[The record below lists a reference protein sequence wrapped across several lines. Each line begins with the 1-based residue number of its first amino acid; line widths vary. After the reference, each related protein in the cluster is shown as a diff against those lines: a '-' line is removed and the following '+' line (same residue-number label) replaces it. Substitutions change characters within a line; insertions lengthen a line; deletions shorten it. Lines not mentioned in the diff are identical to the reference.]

1 MKDHLNAVIT
11 ALEAWRDSL
20 PTPTA
25 AVTTVKPAPAP
36 IKPTP
41 RPRKTEAEEEAEI
54 AAAGK
59 RLAQYRFHMKKGT
72 YLHIG
77 EKRRASVREIND
89 AAGRHS
95 MAPKSWAGRY
105 SPAQWVGYREHE
117 ARRIGGFVVER
128 PETQNCRRRGA
139 GDWHGPLLLVRKEA
153 DGEHLDA
160 SQAPTV
166 DGGYNAVS

>member
-1 MKDHLNAVIT
+1 MEMKDHLNAVIT

-20 PTPTA
+20 PTPTPTA
-25 AVTTVKPAPAP
+25 APVEPAPAP
-36 IKPTP
+36 PKPKPTP

-105 SPAQWVGYREHE
+105 SPAQWVGYYQKATREE
-117 ARRIGGFVVER
+117 VELCGEKWGGGRYE
-128 PETQNCRRRGA
+128 
-139 GDWHGPLLLVRKEA
+139 
-153 DGEHLDA
+153 
-160 SQAPTV
+160 
-166 DGGYNAVS
+166 

>member
-1 MKDHLNAVIT
+1 MEMKDHLNAVIT

-20 PTPTA
+20 PVEQSTPTA
-25 AVTTVKPAPAP
+25 AATTVEPAPAP
-36 IKPTP
+36 IKPKSKPTP

-95 MAPKSWAGRY
+95 MAPNPLRGRY
-105 SPAQWVGYREHE
+105 SPAQWVGYYQKATPEE
-117 ARRIGGFVVER
+117 VELCGEKWGGGRYE
-128 PETQNCRRRGA
+128 
-139 GDWHGPLLLVRKEA
+139 
-153 DGEHLDA
+153 
-160 SQAPTV
+160 
-166 DGGYNAVS
+166 

>member
-1 MKDHLNAVIT
+1 MEMKDHLNAVIT

-25 AVTTVKPAPAP
+25 TATTVEPAPAP

-105 SPAQWVGYREHE
+105 SPAQWVGYYQKATPEE
-117 ARRIGGFVVER
+117 ASVVI
-128 PETQNCRRRGA
+128 
-139 GDWHGPLLLVRKEA
+139 RK
-153 DGEHLDA
+153 
-160 SQAPTV
+160 
-166 DGGYNAVS
+166 